1 MNCAPDAHT
10 RFCASG
16 VRMSAMS
23 PSALPA
29 WPYPFWIA
37 HRGAGKL
44 APENTLAAF
53 RLGASHGWRMF
64 ECDAKLS
71 QDGVLFLLHDDSL
84 ERTSNGQGMA
94 GDQAW
99 AALSQLDVGAWHSRR
114 YAGEPLLT
122 LERLAH
128 WCLANHLRLNLEIK
142 PGTGADVA
150 TGAAVAQAVARLWQ
164 GQPVVPLLSSFS
176 SAALDAARRTAP
188 ALPRALLLEALPPDW
203 LTQARTLDCMAVV
216 AEHRCWNA
224 ETVGAA
230 HAAGLRTLSYTVND
244 AAEADRLMALGTDG
258 IITDRVDF
266 FSPAA

>member
-1 MNCAPDAHT
+1 MLFMTIP
-10 RFCASG
+10 
-16 VRMSAMS
+16 
-23 PSALPA
+23 ALPA

-71 QDGVLFLLHDDSL
+71 RDGVLFLLHDDRL
-84 ERTSNGQGMA
+84 ERTSNGQGIA
-94 GDQAW
+94 GQQPW
-99 AALSQLDVGAWHSRR
+99 AALSRLDAGAWHSRQ

-128 WCLANHLRLNLEIK
+128 WCLANHLLLNLEIK
-142 PGTGADVA
+142 PSPDTDADTGQ
-150 TGAAVAQAVARLWQ
+150 AVAQAVARLWQ
-164 GQPVVPLLSSFS
+164 GQGVAPLLSSFS
-176 SAALDAARRTAP
+176 TTALQAARMAAP
-188 ALPRALLLEALPPDW
+188 ALPRALLLDTLPADW
-203 LTQARTLDCMAVV
+203 LTQAQALGCIALV
-216 AEHRCWNA
+216 AEHALWTS

-230 HAAGLRTLSYTVND
+230 KAAGLRTLSYTVNET
-244 AAEADRLMALGTDG
+244 AEADRLRTLGTDG